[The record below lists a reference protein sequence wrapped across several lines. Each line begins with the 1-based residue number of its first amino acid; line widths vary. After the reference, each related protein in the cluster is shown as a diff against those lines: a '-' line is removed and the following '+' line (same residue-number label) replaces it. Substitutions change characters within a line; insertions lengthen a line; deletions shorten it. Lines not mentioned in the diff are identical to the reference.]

1 MKNHWTR
8 SVVLYLLLSG
18 SSAMVF
24 AQSSADDFVP
34 GEPSIEASVET
45 PADTSSQIS
54 QEQSTSQEQTTRTVY
69 DIELKSDAKIA
80 DTRSAHL
87 KGTATPYGDQYQV
100 LGTQLLEPISVGL
113 YTREPNQK
121 IYLRV
126 VKDDWS
132 KPVQELSTNENG
144 RIDLH
149 FRTYDGFKLWVS
161 ADEPTDY
168 QLVVMVGKEEQLE
181 PAPAVVPAS
190 EYVAPD
196 GSKGV
201 SVSGGFPW
209 LKIALG
215 LFCLFGLVVIAGV
228 VFFMRRKSA
237 GGKS

>member
-1 MKNHWTR
+1 MKNHGMP
-8 SVVLYLLLSG
+8 SIVLFLLLSV
-18 SSAMVF
+18 SSAMVL

-34 GEPSIEASVET
+34 QEPSAEANVET
-45 PADTSSQIS
+45 SSENSETLADNSSQMA
-54 QEQSTSQEQTTRTVY
+54 QEQTTRTVY
-69 DIELKSDAKIA
+69 DIELKDDAKIA

-87 KGTATPYGDQYQV
+87 KGIATPYGDQYQV
-100 LGTQLLEPISVGL
+100 LGTQLLEPVSVGL
-113 YTREPNQK
+113 YTRQPNQK

-168 QLVVMVGKEEQLE
+168 QLVVMVGKEEQWE

-201 SVSGGFPW
+201 TANGGFPW

-215 LFCLFGLVVIAGV
+215 VLGLLVIAG
-228 VFFMRRKSA
+228 FILFMRRKSA
-237 GGKS
+237 GDKS